1 MREILNLIT
10 NKICMLINFF
20 NKDKQKDISRH
31 TFNNL
36 KNKIFTISS
45 RSEELNQKFEKI
57 IEDNTKRIN
66 NRISINQ
73 S

>member
-1 MREILNLIT
+1 
-10 NKICMLINFF
+10 MLINFF
-20 NKDKQKDISRH
+20 NKDKQKDNSRD
-31 TFNNL
+31 TFNKL

-45 RSEELNQKFEKI
+45 RSEELNQKFQKI